1 MNTLRSK
8 YLQEM
13 QIRNYSPRTIRTYV
27 SCLKSLSLF
36 YGQPPDTISID
47 QIKEY
52 LHHLIVNNHASTS
65 LINQTISAV
74 KVLHQGV
81 LDLEWN
87 SLKLKRPRREKRLP
101 IVLSR
106 NEINNLLTVTT
117 NLKHKAILTI
127 AYSAGLRM
135 SELLNLKI
143 QDIDSNRMQI
153 RVCLGKG
160 KKDRYTILSKTTLDL
175 LRKYY
180 KSYRPKDWLFEGFS
194 HNEYKQYSSTSVQKI
209 LKKAC
214 KKAKITKHIYLHC
227 LRHSFAT
234 HLLEQGVSIQI
245 IQQILGHSNAR
256 TTCIY
261 LHVQQYSL
269 ANIQSPLDY
278 KGGLV

>member
-1 MNTLRSK
+1 MNSLRTR

-13 QIRNYSPRTIRTYV
+13 QRRNYSPRTIKTYV
-27 SCLKSLSLF
+27 SCLKSLSI
-36 YGQPPDTISID
+36 YYNQSPDTISIN
-47 QIKEY
+47 QVKEY
-52 LHHLIVNNHASTS
+52 LHHIIVKNQASTS
-65 LINQTISAV
+65 LVNQTISAV
-74 KVLHQGV
+74 KILHQGV
-81 LDLEWN
+81 LGLEWN
-87 SLKLKRPRREKRLP
+87 TIKLIRPRREKRLP
-101 IVLSR
+101 IILSR
-106 NEINNLLTVTT
+106 QEISQILEVTT
-117 NLKHKAILTI
+117 NIKHKSILTL
-127 AYSAGLRM
+127 AYSSGLRM

-160 KKDRYTILSKTTLDL
+160 KKDRHTVLSKTTLDL

-180 KSYRPKDWLFEGFS
+180 KLYRPKHWLFEGFS
-194 HNEYKQYSSTSVQKI
+194 PNKYKQYSSTSVQKI

-214 KKAKITKHIYLHC
+214 KKAGITKHIYLHC

-245 IQQILGHSNAR
+245 IQHLLGHSNPK

-269 ANIQSPLDY
+269 DKIQSPLDY